1 MENKNQ
7 TQFNIDEEAINAF
20 VEKHVRKSQRE
31 ETAAILRWMNGKNI
45 SDIFDEQGAQRSL
58 LDSHSRQLKDLYFK
72 QQYNYQKMGLVNKYV
87 AATAPRHIPTF
98 FCVAPSK

>member
-1 MENKNQ
+1 MENKKQ

-45 SDIFDEQGAQRSL
+45 SDIFDEGFREAYKKEKAVL
-58 LDSHSRQLKDLYFK
+58 
-72 QQYNYQKMGLVNKYV
+72 
-87 AATAPRHIPTF
+87 
-98 FCVAPSK
+98 

>member
-20 VEKHVRKSQRE
+20 VEKYVRKSQRE

-45 SDIFDEQGAQRSL
+45 MDIFDEGFREAYKKEMTIL
-58 LDSHSRQLKDLYFK
+58 
-72 QQYNYQKMGLVNKYV
+72 
-87 AATAPRHIPTF
+87 
-98 FCVAPSK
+98 